1 MGIIKA
7 IAYIIVAI
15 EGTVGWYFT
24 YHSFSI
30 GNTYNGYLGLFLAIM
45 FDLILLTIILKNIKN
60 AENYIGIR
68 AWVLIILGIYIVA
81 GTIFFS
87 KYDITALYGPPLAGI
102 AVILHGASIIIKANN
117 QERSKSLK
125 ELEYD
130 KITKENQYH
139 NHLNNYN
146 NLKNERDEFI
156 KREKEKER
164 MKKMGEEYNTIK

>member
-1 MGIIKA
+1 
-7 IAYIIVAI
+7 
-15 EGTVGWYFT
+15 
-24 YHSFSI
+24 
-30 GNTYNGYLGLFLAIM
+30 M

-130 KITKENQYH
+130 KITKNIFPVSDDES